1 MLGLWQR
8 MRGREREPSK
18 KVAKERL
25 HSVLTRDRADIA
37 TPFLEALKSD
47 LVKTVSKYMDVDAR
61 RLEVQL
67 RNSPEAVALVANIP
81 VVRMKRVPG
90 R

>member
-1 MLGLWQR
+1 MLGMWQR
-8 MRGREREPSK
+8 IWGRGGEPSK

-25 HSVLTRDRADIA
+25 HSVLTRDRAEA
-37 TPFLEALKSD
+37 SPFMEALKSD
-47 LVKTVSKYMDVDAR
+47 LVQTVSKYMDVDAR
-61 RLEVQL
+61 RLEIQL